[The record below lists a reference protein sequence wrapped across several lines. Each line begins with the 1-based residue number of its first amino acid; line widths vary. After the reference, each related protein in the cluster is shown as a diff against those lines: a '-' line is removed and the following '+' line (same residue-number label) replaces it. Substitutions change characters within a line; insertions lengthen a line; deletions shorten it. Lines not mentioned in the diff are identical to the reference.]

1 MSFNMDSLLK
11 DKNVLYIVVF
21 IAIANL
27 LGYLMLH
34 DFESILFFLLVGFLT
49 TYFSKNMIIIL
60 IVGMV
65 AAALFK
71 VTTQHKNTLFEGF
84 EEEKTKDK
92 KSKKNN
98 LIKKTTPTISSKLSP
113 KKKIGIKGIPEEEE
127 EEEGKGE
134 KYTLDQAA
142 LVDKEEE
149 LKKGN
154 HAKFLEDIYDKNS
167 KVLQQASPEQLENI
181 MQSQRELMQSI
192 KTMEPMMKT
201 AKEMLNT
208 MEGMGVNLEGMMEK
222 FGGLDKVNAILG
234 G

>member
-49 TYFSKNMIIIL
+49 TYFSKNMIIVL

-92 KSKKNN
+92 KSKKDN
-98 LIKKTTPTISSKLSP
+98 LIKKAIPTLSPSSKLST
-113 KKKIGIKGIPEEEE
+113 KQKTGVQGITEEEE
-127 EEEGKGE
+127 EDEGKGK

-154 HAKFLEDIYDKNS
+154 QAKF
-167 KVLQQASPEQLENI
+167 
-181 MQSQRELMQSI
+181 
-192 KTMEPMMKT
+192 
-201 AKEMLNT
+201 
-208 MEGMGVNLEGMMEK
+208 
-222 FGGLDKVNAILG
+222 FGRYI
-234 G
+234 